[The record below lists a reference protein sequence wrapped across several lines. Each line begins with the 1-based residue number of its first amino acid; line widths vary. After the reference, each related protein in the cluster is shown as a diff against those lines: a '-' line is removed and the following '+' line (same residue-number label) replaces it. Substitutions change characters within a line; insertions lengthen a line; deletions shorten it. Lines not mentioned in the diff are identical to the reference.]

1 MISKKDKNADRKV
14 RHARVRKNLSGTSLR
29 PRLDVYRSTKY
40 IYAQIIDD
48 VAGRTLVSASSLAMK
63 DELAGKNKCEEA
75 KAVGLAVGKKALE
88 AALAAGITTVVFDR
102 GGYIYTGRVQ
112 KLAEGA
118 REAGLKF

>member
-63 DELAGKNKCEEA
+63 EELAGKKQVRGSQGGRSC
-75 KAVGLAVGKKALE
+75 GRQKK
-88 AALAAGITTVVFDR
+88 R
-102 GGYIYTGRVQ
+102 
-112 KLAEGA
+112 
-118 REAGLKF
+118 LKRA